1 MKSRGQPTTYKC
13 NLTHTHTHTH
23 TPKKK
28 KKGKE
33 KRMNRIKTAVS
44 VFRKKPFVITNETF
58 PIS

>member
-13 NLTHTHTHTH
+13 NLTHAHTHTH
-23 TPKKK
+23 TKKK

-44 VFRKKPFVITNETF
+44 VFKKNPFVITNETF

>member
-1 MKSRGQPTTYKC
+1 MIEKRTVIVTT
-13 NLTHTHTHTH
+13 NVSHTH

-44 VFRKKPFVITNETF
+44 VFKKNPFVITNETF

>member
-23 TPKKK
+23 THTPK

-44 VFRKKPFVITNETF
+44 VFKKNPFVITNETF

>member
-33 KRMNRIKTAVS
+33 KRMNRIKTAGS
-44 VFRKKPFVITNETF
+44 VFKKNPFVITNETF

>member
-33 KRMNRIKTAVS
+33 KRMNRKKTAVS
-44 VFRKKPFVITNETF
+44 VFKKNPFVITNETF